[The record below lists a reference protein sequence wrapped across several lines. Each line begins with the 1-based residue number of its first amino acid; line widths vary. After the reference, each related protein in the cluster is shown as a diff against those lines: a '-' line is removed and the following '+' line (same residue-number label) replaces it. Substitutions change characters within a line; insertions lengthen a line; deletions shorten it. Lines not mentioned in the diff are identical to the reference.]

1 MEYRT
6 LGRTGIEVSHVCLG
20 SMMFGAWG
28 NTDQDECVRMVE
40 TAMDAGVNF
49 FDTADVYADGQSE
62 EILGRALRTRR
73 DEVVLVSKFHN
84 PMPEGP
90 LDRNRRGNS
99 RAWIMRSVEASLRRL
114 GTDHLDVYL
123 AHRPDPATDVDET
136 LGALSDLVSQG
147 KVRAI
152 GTSSFPAEQIVEAQ
166 WVAERRHRERFTVE
180 QLSYS
185 ILARHAEAATL
196 PTAQRHGMGVM
207 VWSPL
212 NGGWLTGKY
221 RGAQAPAAGSRAST
235 NPDHFDFADAEVR
248 ERKSA
253 AVEALA
259 EIAGDEGC
267 SLLHLAIRFV
277 LAHPGV
283 TSAIM
288 GPRTHAQLVDQLTA
302 ADTPLSTEALD
313 RIDAIVAP
321 GTVINPS
328 DVGYTAPELTDP
340 RLRRR

>member
-6 LGRTGIEVSHVCLG
+6 LGRTGIEVSQLCLG

-28 NTDQDECVRMVE
+28 NTDVDECVRMVD

-49 FDTADVYADGQSE
+49 FDTADVYAAGESE
-62 EILGRALRTRR
+62 QILGRALRARR

-84 PMPEGP
+84 PMPGGP

-99 RAWIMRSVEASLRRL
+99 RSWIIRSVEESLTRL
-114 GTDHLDVYL
+114 GTDYLDIYL
-123 AHRPDPATDVDET
+123 AHRPDPDTDIDET
-136 LGALSDLVSQG
+136 LGALTDLVSQG

-152 GTSSFPAEQIVEAQ
+152 GSSSFPAEQTVEAQ
-166 WVAERRHRERFTVE
+166 WVADRRHRERFAVE

-185 ILARHAEAATL
+185 ILARHAESSTL
-196 PTAQRHGMGVM
+196 PTAQRHGLGVM

-221 RGAQAPAAGSRAST
+221 RQSQHPEAGSRAST
-235 NPDHFDFADAEVR
+235 NPDHFDFNDAAVR

-253 AVEALA
+253 AVEALVEVA
-259 EIAGDEGC
+259 DDEGC

-288 GPRTHAQLVDQLTA
+288 GPRTHAQLLDQLTA
-302 ADTPLSTEALD
+302 AEAPLSAAALD

-321 GTVINPS
+321 GSLINPK
-328 DVGYTAPELTDP
+328 DVGHTAPELTDAA
-340 RLRRR
+340 LRRR